1 MFPNIKI
8 FLASKS
14 PRRKQI
20 LETADFN
27 VELVEQEVDESIE
40 EVIETSYTAEYLA
53 IKKANYIDISLLENE
68 FLITADTIVIID
80 GLIYGKPTSPE
91 KAIEMLLGLSNKV
104 HEVITGVCI
113 KSDSRMMHFS
123 ESSMVYFDTITPEEA
138 TYYVNK
144 YSPMDKAGAYA
155 IQEWIGYCKIKKIE
169 GTFTN
174 IMGLPMNRIYNIL
187 KGFLKK

>member
-1 MFPNIKI
+1 
-8 FLASKS
+8 
-14 PRRKQI
+14 
-20 LETADFN
+20 
-27 VELVEQEVDESIE
+27 
-40 EVIETSYTAEYLA
+40 
-53 IKKANYIDISLLENE
+53 
-68 FLITADTIVIID
+68 
-80 GLIYGKPTSPE
+80 
-91 KAIEMLLGLSNKV
+91 
-104 HEVITGVCI
+104 
-113 KSDSRMMHFS
+113 MMHFS

-174 IMGLPMNRIYNIL
+174 IMGLPINRIYNIL